1 MRVVVLGGTGNV
13 GTAVVAA
20 LAADPAVT
28 SILGVARRIPERQV
42 EKTEWVGA
50 DIRTDELEPLLRG
63 ADAVVHLA
71 WAIQPMR
78 RPLDT
83 WRTNVHGTE
92 RVLRAVAAASVPAL
106 IYASSVGTY
115 SPRRDV
121 RPVTESWPTDGWP
134 EAGYTREKAYVERLL
149 DGFAFAYPHCRV
161 VRLRPAFIF
170 QRGAASEQRRLFAG
184 PLLPNPLVR
193 PELLPVLPA
202 PRDLAFQ
209 AVHSADVAQ
218 AYRLAVTREV
228 AGPFNIAAEPVLDPR
243 SLGELLGARP
253 VPIPVRPLR
262 AAVAAAWRLRLLP
275 VDPRLLDA
283 FLRLPIVDTTRARDE
298 LGWTPRHSAADA
310 LRELLEGL
318 RDGADLDTPPLAA
331 DAGGPLRIHEF
342 TSGVGGFDPVDHDP
356 RLLSGRG

>member
-28 SILGVARRIPERQV
+28 SILGVARRIPERRV

-106 IYASSVGTY
+106 IYASSVGAY
-115 SPRRDV
+115 SPRRDL

-193 PELLPVLPA
+193 PELLPALPT

-228 AGPFNIAAEPVLDPR
+228 VGPFNIAAEPVLDPR

-253 VPIPVRPLR
+253 DRFRCGRCVPPSPPPGGCACYRSI
-262 AAVAAAWRLRLLP
+262 
-275 VDPRLLDA
+275 
-283 FLRLPIVDTTRARDE
+283 RDCWTPSCACRS
-298 LGWTPRHSAADA
+298 WTPRG
-310 LRELLEGL
+310 RETNWAGHP
-318 RDGADLDTPPLAA
+318 ATAPPTHCANCWTA
-331 DAGGPLRIHEF
+331 CATAP
-342 TSGVGGFDPVDHDP
+342 T
-356 RLLSGRG
+356 